1 VRAADHLPAQFN
13 AAQYFVGRN
22 VALGRGDS
30 VALISDN
37 GNVTYRELDRSVRG
51 FAGALRARGIRHGER
66 IAIVLPDSPA
76 WSIAFWGTIAAG
88 AVAVPLNP
96 GLRPAE
102 RATIVQDC
110 EPVVTFE
117 DPADVLAEA
126 EHAPVDY
133 ATTHRDGFAF
143 FLYSS
148 GTTGEPKGVVHL
160 QHDMWVCAR
169 TYGEHILCTR
179 TTDRAFSIAKLFFA
193 YGLGNAQYYPMDVG
207 AAAILYPERP
217 TPQAV
222 FEQVARHKPTLFFA
236 VPTAYAQM
244 LAAIDD
250 GARADFSSVRM
261 CVSAGESLPAPLF
274 GRWREKTGLEIC
286 DGIGTTEITH
296 MFMANAPGAC
306 TPGASGRA
314 VPGYDVRIVD
324 EDDNDVGDDEIG
336 DLLVR
341 GDSTMAFYW
350 NKHERTKAT
359 LFGEWIRTGDKYRR
373 DADGIYWHAGRSDD
387 MLKVSGMWVSPV
399 EVESAL
405 TGHDAV
411 LECAVVGREDEDGLV
426 KPHAYVVL
434 RTATYDTS
442 ELTSEL
448 QNFVKEQ
455 LAPHKYPRWVTVVE
469 ELPKTATGK
478 TQRFVLRDEPIN
490 A

>member
-1 VRAADHLPAQFN
+1 
-13 AAQYFVGRN
+13 
-22 VALGRGDS
+22 
-30 VALISDN
+30 
-37 GNVTYRELDRSVRG
+37 
-51 FAGALRARGIRHGER
+51 
-66 IAIVLPDSPA
+66 
-76 WSIAFWGTIAAG
+76 
-88 AVAVPLNP
+88 
-96 GLRPAE
+96 
-102 RATIVQDC
+102 
-110 EPVVTFE
+110 
-117 DPADVLAEA
+117 
-126 EHAPVDY
+126 
-133 ATTHRDGFAF
+133 
-143 FLYSS
+143 
-148 GTTGEPKGVVHL
+148 
-160 QHDMWVCAR
+160 
-169 TYGEHILCTR
+169 
-179 TTDRAFSIAKLFFA
+179 
-193 YGLGNAQYYPMDVG
+193 
-207 AAAILYPERP
+207 
-217 TPQAV
+217 
-222 FEQVARHKPTLFFA
+222 
-236 VPTAYAQM
+236 
-244 LAAIDD
+244 
-250 GARADFSSVRM
+250 
-261 CVSAGESLPAPLF
+261 
-274 GRWREKTGLEIC
+274 
-286 DGIGTTEITH
+286 
-296 MFMANAPGAC
+296 MANAPGAC